1 MNQKTIDPPAISTDN
16 LTVCLN
22 GKLILDRVTFEVEK
36 GRLVGVMGPNGAGKS
51 TLFDSLAGLLPS
63 ATGVVRYFGQPLSL
77 ARGRLAYVPQH
88 ERINWGM
95 PVRVLDVVLQGRVRG
110 SRLFRS
116 SGAADRQASE
126 EALRQADMWNRR
138 QDLIQDL
145 STGQRQRVFLARALA
160 QQADILLFDESLSGV
175 DLPSH
180 MQLMGTLCQL
190 RDQGKTILMVSH
202 DLDDVVDYCD
212 ECLWVNQKVIK
223 R

>member
-1 MNQKTIDPPAISTDN
+1 MNRQTVDLPAISTDN
-16 LTVCLN
+16 LTVCLD

-63 ATGVVRYFGQPLSL
+63 ATGYVRFFGQPLSM

-95 PVRVLDVVLQGRVRG
+95 PVQVQDVVLQGRVRG
-110 SRLFRS
+110 FQLFRRT
-116 SGAADRQASE
+116 GAEDRQAAE
-126 EALRQADMWNRR
+126 EGLRQADMWKRR

-145 STGQRQRVFLARALA
+145 SAGQRQRVFLARALA

-180 MQLMGTLCQL
+180 MQFMVTLQQL
-190 RDQGKTILMVSH
+190 RDQDKTILMVSH
-202 DLDDVVDYCD
+202 DLDDVVDNCD

>member
-1 MNQKTIDPPAISTDN
+1 MNSHSIDPPAISTDS
-16 LTVCLN
+16 LTVCLD
-22 GKLILDRVTFEVEK
+22 GKLILDRVTFEIEK

-63 ATGVVRYFGQPLSL
+63 ATGIVRFFGQPLSV

-95 PVRVLDVVLQGRVRG
+95 PIHVQDVVLQGRVRG
-110 SRLFRS
+110 TQLFRRI
-116 SGAADRQASE
+116 GAADRQAAE
-126 EALRQADMWNRR
+126 EALHQADMWERR

-145 STGQRQRVFLARALA
+145 SAGQRQRVFLARALA

-180 MQLMGTLCQL
+180 MQLMGTLHQL
-190 RDQGKTILMVSH
+190 RDEGKTILMVSH
-202 DLDDVVDYCD
+202 DLDDVVDSCD
-212 ECLWVNQKVIK
+212 DCLWVNQKVIK